1 MTPSSEATSAE
12 FLFDDAADLSL
23 LDGATV
29 AVIGYGNQGR
39 SQALNLRDEGIDVL
53 VGAPRDSTA
62 AEAEKDGLRVGGIAE
77 VVAKAKVVMLLVPD
91 EVQAAIFDD
100 QIRPSLQS
108 DAILCF
114 AHGFNVHY
122 GVIVPPPD
130 VDVVLVAP
138 RMIGKGVRDTFV
150 DGEGF
155 PSLVAVAQDHS
166 GKALDH
172 ALAIAKGIGST
183 KAGVIVSTFKEETEL
198 DLYMEQIGNIY
209 AIRANFEVL
218 TEAGY
223 APEAIL
229 LELFAS
235 GETAEIFKAAHDI
248 GLFHQLRLHSRTS
261 QYGQQVTAERFQD
274 PEARKS
280 QLRKVIG
287 HIQSGEF
294 AKEWEAE
301 REAGLVNLKAKTDEN
316 LRHPMQVA
324 ENRLYRILNRR
335 DQDITEAT
343 WLD

>member
-1 MTPSSEATSAE
+1 LTPSSEAKSAE
-12 FLFDDAADLSL
+12 FLFDGDADLTL

-29 AVIGYGNQGR
+29 AVVGYGNQGR
-39 SQALNLRDEGIDVL
+39 SQALNLRDEGVEVL

-62 AEAEKDGLRVGGIAE
+62 AEAEKDGLEVGGIAE
-77 VVAKAKVVMLLVPD
+77 VVARAKVVMLLVPD
-91 EVQAAIFDD
+91 EVQAEIFEP
-100 QIRPSLQS
+100 QIRPSLQEG
-108 DAILCF
+108 AILCF
-114 AHGFNVHY
+114 AHGFNIHY
-122 GVIVPPPD
+122 GVIAPPEN

-150 DGEGF
+150 SGESF

-183 KAGVIVSTFKEETEL
+183 KAGVIVSTFREETEL

-209 AIRANFEVL
+209 AIRASFEVL

-223 APEAIL
+223 TPEAIL

-235 GETAEIFKAAHDI
+235 GETAEIYKAAHDI
-248 GLFHQLRLHSRTS
+248 GYFHQLRLHSRTS
-261 QYGQQVTAERFQD
+261 QYGQQVTSERFQD

-280 QLRKVIG
+280 QLRGVIG

-294 AKEWEAE
+294 AKEWEQE
-301 REAGLVNLKAKTDEN
+301 REAGLANLKAKTDEN
-316 LRHPMQVA
+316 LKHPMQVA
-324 ENRLYRILNRR
+324 ENRLYRILKRR
-335 DQDITEAT
+335 DEDITDAT